1 MRTEFPLWTSHDGDV
16 KPSMGNVSILQVK
29 ISYPI
34 TSHDFNV
41 QISTVV
47 PSQIATGYFWLLVSV
62 SASMKTCIYQ
72 ETQTQKLEQTFFLS
86 FCPSVGEWKEWDLLH
101 FCIAC
106 FLKDPARKPLAM
118 RSWQRKGLLWS
129 VKRLH
134 LDPAS
139 VPETACCAIQKCLCA
154 NSPITHFLC
163 PLCKFSL
170 AGKLPELPAE

>member
-1 MRTEFPLWTSHDGDV
+1 
-16 KPSMGNVSILQVK
+16 MGNVSILQVK

-86 FCPSVGEWKEWDLLH
+86 FCPSAGQWKEWDLLL
-101 FCIAC
+101 
-106 FLKDPARKPLAM
+106 FLHCLFSERPSKEAISHEELAEEGLALVSEKTTP
-118 RSWQRKGLLWS
+118 RSS
-129 VKRLH
+129 
-134 LDPAS
+134 
-139 VPETACCAIQKCLCA
+139 LCA
-154 NSPITHFLC
+154 
-163 PLCKFSL
+163 
-170 AGKLPELPAE
+170 